1 MEEEVL
7 EETVPVSSVEVPMA
21 KTIAPA
27 YCRSVPWKEMSS
39 CCSWLGQTVREMR
52 GRGPL
57 RPRLFQSCHAWDT
70 PALAASRNEM
80 HAPRRNRSAPAC
92 TISFTRVGSCLAQGG
107 WGGGG
112 IQPCGDWPG
121 TDDATLK
128 VRAVWLG
135 WRSEAGCMLSSVAM
149 GLAGHR
155 C

>member
-80 HAPRRNRSAPAC
+80 HAPRRNSSAPAC
-92 TISFTRVGSCLAQGG
+92 TVSHEWDHVWRRAEGG
-107 WGGGG
+107 EGGFSPVVIG
-112 IQPCGDWPG
+112 
-121 TDDATLK
+121 
-128 VRAVWLG
+128 LG
-135 WRSEAGCMLSSVAM
+135 LTMQ
-149 GLAGHR
+149 H
-155 C
+155 